1 MLEKVLRVSKELV
14 AKSVKARAREL
25 DAPPRAWLLQIES
38 LVNREGAE
46 IAVGLTRQTAR
57 AAHVSV

>member
-1 MLEKVLRVSKELV
+1 LRVSKELV
-14 AKSVKARAREL
+14 AQSAKAMAREL

-46 IAVGLTRQTAR
+46 I
-57 AAHVSV
+57 VSGIR